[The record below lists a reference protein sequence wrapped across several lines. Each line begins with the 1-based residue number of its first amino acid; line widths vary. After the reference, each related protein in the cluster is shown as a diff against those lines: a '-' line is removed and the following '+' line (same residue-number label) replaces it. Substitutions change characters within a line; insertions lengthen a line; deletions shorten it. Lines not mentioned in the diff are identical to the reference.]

1 MDTAPRGR
9 TAGGNDVSPA
19 LGFVAAGASVQMSTS
34 VIICALWF
42 GLHQTDVKFAGD
54 IASGGVIFTAV
65 VLLAASPV
73 LTAVQRNLGSP

>member
-1 MDTAPRGR
+1 
-9 TAGGNDVSPA
+9 
-19 LGFVAAGASVQMSTS
+19 MSTS